1 METFMAISGAEK
13 LDQAISASRDL
24 YYRLTI
30 LVGESGSGMSDI
42 LRQAAKKHGVAVTNL
57 NLELSQALLDLTPK
71 QRVLRL
77 PELLDQ
83 IAEQSSEPL
92 VLDNLE
98 LIFDHN
104 LKQDPLKL
112 LKNISRNRAVVASWN
127 GVLVDG
133 RLTYAES
140 GHPEYRSYETND
152 ILTVTVN

>member
-1 METFMAISGAEK
+1 MKALTASAGKEK
-13 LDQAISASRDL
+13 LDQAISASRDM

-30 LVGESGSGMSDI
+30 LVGESGSGKSEM
-42 LRQAAKKHGVAVTNL
+42 LRQADNKHGVAVINL

-71 QRVLRL
+71 QRILRL

-83 IAEQSSEPL
+83 IAEQASEPL
-92 VLDNLE
+92 ILDNLE
-98 LIFDHN
+98 LIFDQN

-127 GVLVDG
+127 GALADG

-140 GHPEYRSYETND
+140 GHPEYRSYETKD
-152 ILTVTVN
+152 FLTVTVN